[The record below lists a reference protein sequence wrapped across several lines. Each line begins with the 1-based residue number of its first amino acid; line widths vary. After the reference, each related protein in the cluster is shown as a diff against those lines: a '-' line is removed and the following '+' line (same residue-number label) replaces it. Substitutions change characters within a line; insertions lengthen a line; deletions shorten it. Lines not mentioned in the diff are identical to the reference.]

1 MSKIL
6 VAGSGNK
13 YRGDDGFGPHAVEA
27 LQREALAGD
36 VEVRDVGMCGVTL
49 ATDLGDYDLVIF
61 IDAVQKGG
69 EPGTIYKTEIKAE
82 EVQELHSDEEKHAFI
97 YDIRESSLEDL
108 LVYARAIGTLPPT
121 TMVFGCEIQ
130 EITMSEKMTP
140 PVAAAVPKVV
150 DLVLAVLERYRV
162 GH

>member
-1 MSKIL
+1 MAKIL

-13 YRGDDGFGPHAVEA
+13 YQGDDGFGPHAVEA
-27 LQREALAGD
+27 LQREALPGT

-69 EPGTIYKTEIKAE
+69 KPGTIYKTEIKAE
-82 EVQELHSDEEKHAFI
+82 EVEALRSDEEKHAFI
-97 YDIRESSLEDL
+97 YDIREASLEDL

-121 TMVFGCEIQ
+121 IMVFGCEIQ

-150 DLVLAVLERYRV
+150 DLVRKVLERHCV